1 MGTARGPSTP
11 GGRLQRARPAGAPR
25 ETQTPSHRGAEHP
38 EDTGPVAEPR
48 TRAGPAYLGLVIIS
62 GVRHGFWAHE
72 HLRRARCRV
81 LNKQFHS
88 LSGRGNDAGLF
99 QIIVNTL

>member
-1 MGTARGPSTP
+1 MRSGWAERAGEEPPAMGTARGPSTP

-72 HLRRARCRV
+72 HLRREREERPAPA
-81 LNKQFHS
+81 S
-88 LSGRGNDAGLF
+88 
-99 QIIVNTL
+99 